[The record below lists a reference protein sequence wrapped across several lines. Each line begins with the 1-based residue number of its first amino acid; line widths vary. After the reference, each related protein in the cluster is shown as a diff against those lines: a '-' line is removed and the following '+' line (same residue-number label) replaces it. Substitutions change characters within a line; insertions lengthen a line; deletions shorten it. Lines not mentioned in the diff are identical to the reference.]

1 VDRKVKERRRLVSR
15 ERGRRRAGL
24 IFLGV
29 IVLAAAALFLWLR
42 ASDVFAV
49 EQITAP
55 ATRHVTQEQI
65 ADAVESAR
73 GVSLLKVST
82 GDVEEA
88 LRELPYV
95 RTVHV
100 YRSFPHGL
108 EVRLEE
114 YDPVA
119 RLEASDGETW
129 LMAENGRLLEK
140 KSGAEAGSLP
150 LVVTA
155 AEVTAQAGGT
165 VPQTVLAALP
175 VAVMLTGSEAVAGL
189 PAVEQILVAAG
200 GEVTVRLEDGAELRL
215 GVPIDLKHK
224 MTVAIGI
231 IQEYLRDGK
240 ALEYVD
246 ASAAD
251 RVAVKAQ

>member
-1 VDRKVKERRRLVSR
+1 MDRKVKERRRLVSR

-42 ASDVFAV
+42 SSDVFAV

-140 KSGAEAGSLP
+140 SGAEAGSLP

-155 AEVTAQAGGT
+155 AEVTALAGGT

-175 VAVMLTGSEAVAGL
+175 VAVMLTGSEAVVGL
-189 PAVEQILVAAG
+189 PAVKQILVAAG

>member
-1 VDRKVKERRRLVSR
+1 M
-15 ERGRRRAGL
+15 G
-24 IFLGV
+24 
-29 IVLAAAALFLWLR
+29 
-42 ASDVFAV
+42 
-49 EQITAP
+49 
-55 ATRHVTQEQI
+55 
-65 ADAVESAR
+65 
-73 GVSLLKVST
+73 
-82 GDVEEA
+82 
-88 LRELPYV
+88 
-95 RTVHV
+95 
-100 YRSFPHGL
+100 
-108 EVRLEE
+108 
-114 YDPVA
+114 
-119 RLEASDGETW
+119 
-129 LMAENGRLLEK
+129 ENGRLLE

-150 LVVTA
+150 LVVA
-155 AEVTAQAGGT
+155 ATEVSAQAGGT
-165 VPQTVLAALP
+165 VPQAVLAALP

>member
-1 VDRKVKERRRLVSR
+1 MDRKVKERRRLVSR

-42 ASDVFAV
+42 SSDVFAV

-88 LRELPYV
+88 LRGLPYV

-140 KSGAEAGSLP
+140 SGAEAGSLP

-155 AEVTAQAGGT
+155 AEVTALAGGT

>member
-1 VDRKVKERRRLVSR
+1 
-15 ERGRRRAGL
+15 
-24 IFLGV
+24 
-29 IVLAAAALFLWLR
+29 
-42 ASDVFAV
+42 
-49 EQITAP
+49 
-55 ATRHVTQEQI
+55 
-65 ADAVESAR
+65 
-73 GVSLLKVST
+73 
-82 GDVEEA
+82 
-88 LRELPYV
+88 
-95 RTVHV
+95 
-100 YRSFPHGL
+100 
-108 EVRLEE
+108 
-114 YDPVA
+114 
-119 RLEASDGETW
+119 
-129 LMAENGRLLEK
+129 MAENGRLLE

-175 VAVMLTGSEAVAGL
+175 VAVMLTGSEAVVGL